1 MKGHIN
7 ISNYE
12 EYVIDYIDGTL
23 STEDEVAFTAFLALH
38 PDAAEEV
45 DAMRDV
51 SALEADPAVKMDA
64 SALKMEVEAVG
75 ALNENTYE
83 SYFSAA
89 ADDSLARE
97 EQAEVEAF
105 LAKNPKLQGEFN
117 LYQRS
122 VLKPDAQVV
131 YPEKQ
136 ALKRSIP
143 LWEATRPTALRVAA
157 ALVVL
162 LAGYTVLNTLT
173 NTSIYMPRETDYDV
187 TWIELPAEPDAK
199 SSAESTS
206 SSSSSTPTKTVRLAS
221 ANPTVRSTS
230 TPQPIGR
237 LNASEIEVKT
247 RSEVEQRSLAAYS
260 PSIPQGLEA
269 SPQEPVYASNN
280 TEVLN
285 LNQFVGKKVL
295 GLDPE
300 KTQTTTGLIRE
311 GLLQAINKREDVALT
326 ASEKEG
332 RGKTIEFL
340 AGNFGFKR
348 VSYDQ

>member
-1 MKGHIN
+1 M
-7 ISNYE
+7 
-12 EYVIDYIDGTL
+12 
-23 STEDEVAFTAFLALH
+23 
-38 PDAAEEV
+38 
-45 DAMRDV
+45 DV
-51 SALEADPAVKMDA
+51 S
-64 SALKMEVEAVG
+64 SLKLEVEAVG
-75 ALNENTYE
+75 ALNESTYE

-117 LYQRS
+117 LYQRT
-122 VLKPDAQVV
+122 VLKPDSKVV

-143 LWEATRPTALRVAA
+143 LWESARPTALRIAA

-187 TWIELPAEPDAK
+187 TWIELPE
-199 SSAESTS
+199 ETS
-206 SSSSSTPTKTVRLAS
+206 SESNVETNTSAQQASPTNTVQLAAASSVTR
-221 ANPTVRSTS
+221 RETS
-230 TPQPIGR
+230 PQRIGR
-237 LNASEIEVKT
+237 LNASGIELKA
-247 RSEVEQRSLAAYS
+247 REAIEQRNLATYT

-269 SPQEPVYASNN
+269 DPQEPIYASNN
-280 TEVLN
+280 SEVLN

-311 GLLQAINKREDVALT
+311 GLLQAINEREDVALT
-326 ASEKEG
+326 ASEKED